1 MRNNFIDVNA
11 AVGLIRLSQKY
22 TGDYSMYY
30 NTIIDRIYAA
40 IITVW
45 RNRDVLAKLD
55 EVFFSIQKLSIYR
68 TIYQILAVSA
78 SFVHQSV

>member
-40 IITVW
+40 IITV
-45 RNRDVLAKLD
+45 
-55 EVFFSIQKLSIYR
+55 
-68 TIYQILAVSA
+68 
-78 SFVHQSV
+78 